1 MNVNRVFSDLF
12 TKVLSIAVTGVADSV
27 YTWDFHR
34 EIVFP
39 FSLLIILQEEYS
51 ICIWKIQKLKL
62 AT

>member
-1 MNVNRVFSDLF
+1 MNVNKVFSDLF
-12 TKVLSIAVTGVADSV
+12 TKGLSIAFTGVVDSV

-39 FSLLIILQEEYS
+39 FSRLIILHEVYS
-51 ICIWKIQKLKL
+51 IYIWKIQKLKS